1 MILDANQSKFTVKC
15 DKINIAINNHDDPN
29 LPPLIDSN
37 YYDIKEFNACKID
50 KLSSFGFIHINIASL
65 NKHIDD
71 LKLILSMLTHEIDVI
86 GISEHKIQKDNDKPA
101 VNIKIPG
108 YQEFLFQPI
117 ETTHGGTGFYLKD
130 QIDYIQRTDLDF
142 NSVGDFE
149 SLFVEI
155 KFPKKKNLV
164 IGCIYRHPT
173 SKIPIQEFNQC
184 FVEPLLQK
192 INSENKQCILMGDFN
207 IDLLKC
213 ESHEDSNAFLNN
225 LSSSF
230 FTPYVLQPTR
240 LASKT
245 LIDNIFFNSLEY
257 QSYSG
262 NILIEIADHLIQFL
276 ILEGFVKERTIPKIN
291 LFKRDFSNFND
302 DEFKK
307 AVNEL
312 NWVNIVKLD
321 LKDPNI
327 SLNNFYKNLTF
338 LLDEFAPYKK
348 VSKKEYRLNFKP
360 WITTEILN
368 LMKQRDKLLKRF
380 SQEDDPIKKSTCH
393 TTYKQLRNLVTQKK
407 NVKASHYII
416 LHSSRKIEENLLKFG
431 KESEI

>member
-1 MILDANQSKFTVKC
+1 MGLLRVLL
-15 DKINIAINNHDDPN
+15 IN
-29 LPPLIDSN
+29 
-37 YYDIKEFNACKID
+37 
-50 KLSSFGFIHINIASL
+50 
-65 NKHIDD
+65 
-71 LKLILSMLTHEIDVI
+71 
-86 GISEHKIQKDNDKPA
+86 A
-101 VNIKIPG
+101 VNC
-108 YQEFLFQPI
+108 FSS
-117 ETTHGGTGFYLKD
+117 YL
-130 QIDYIQRTDLDF
+130 
-142 NSVGDFE
+142 S
-149 SLFVEI
+149 
-155 KFPKKKNLV
+155 
-164 IGCIYRHPT
+164 
-173 SKIPIQEFNQC
+173 
-184 FVEPLLQK
+184 
-192 INSENKQCILMGDFN
+192 
-207 IDLLKC
+207 
-213 ESHEDSNAFLNN
+213 
-225 LSSSF
+225 

-321 LKDPNI
+321 LKDANI

-393 TTYKQLRNLVTQKK
+393 TT
-407 NVKASHYII
+407 
-416 LHSSRKIEENLLKFG
+416 
-431 KESEI
+431 